1 MENKHDCKQPFYK
14 SRNFIVAIML
24 IVTAI
29 TGGTIDY
36 TGVLGERIIFTG
48 GQTVDE
54 PIEPAGIE
62 NLPGPIAEEVRALE
76 EAENPPPSKI
86 LSDPPDPI

>member
-1 MENKHDCKQPFYK
+1 MKNNCTNGECKQPFYK

-24 IVTAI
+24 IVTAV

-48 GQTVDE
+48 GQTIDE
-54 PIEPAGIE
+54 PIEPAGID
-62 NLPGPIAEEVRALE
+62 NLPGPILEEVMALE
-76 EAENPPPSKI
+76 AKEKANAEK
-86 LSDPPDPI
+86 